1 MGVGVYNVSATDAFL
16 RSHTR
21 ESVLYLA
28 RTKGVKPKRWGWVFQ
43 IFVESC
49 LSFFEAFDF
58 EIPNGEYEIPGS
70 AKVMMKNEVFF
81 SRFFVSPP
89 FVFVEIPRRHALD
102 LVRQIRTSMSALQAL
117 EAIIE
122 IDECGSTMEHF
133 ETLAELL
140 IRTYKGE
147 GMKKWAQGD

>member
-1 MGVGVYNVSATDAFL
+1 M
-16 RSHTR
+16 
-21 ESVLYLA
+21 
-28 RTKGVKPKRWGWVFQ
+28 
-43 IFVESC
+43 
-49 LSFFEAFDF
+49 
-58 EIPNGEYEIPGS
+58 
-70 AKVMMKNEVFF
+70 
-81 SRFFVSPP
+81 
-89 FVFVEIPRRHALD
+89 D

-147 GMKKWAQGD
+147 GMKNWAQGDDKNW